1 MALSGPVAMLDYALF
16 MVFPALMAYAG
27 ASDFLTMTI
36 SNRLCL
42 LIVAAFF
49 PVAAVAGLG
58 AEGLAF
64 HASCG
69 LAALALGVVLF
80 SRGWIGGGDAK
91 LFAAAALWFGWEQIA
106 SYAAATAIA
115 GGILSLVFL
124 ALRVMPAAAAHYL
137 GARIRS
143 FGQPD
148 IPYGIAL
155 AGTALVL
162 YPQSPLA
169 GVLLRLT

>member
-1 MALSGPVAMLDYALF
+1 MLDYALF

-42 LIVAAFF
+42 LIAAAFF
-49 PVAAVAGLG
+49 PVAGFAGLG
-58 AEGLAF
+58 VEGIAL

-69 LAALALGVVLF
+69 LAALALGVVFF

-91 LFAAAALWFGWEQIA
+91 LFAAAAAWFGWEQIV
-106 SYAAATAIA
+106 SYATATAIA
-115 GGILSLVFL
+115 GGILTLAFLV
-124 ALRVMPAAAAHYL
+124 LRAMPAGAAHYL
-137 GARIRS
+137 GTRIRC

-169 GVLLRLT
+169 GVFLRLT